1 MKLEKNNK
9 PETILVISSIE
20 KQTIQKIKG
29 IAYLRDT
36 RIKHIINTALAEYI
50 KNFEAA
56 YGTIQL
62 INQDKN

>member
-9 PETILVISSIE
+9 SETVFVTASIK

-36 RIKHIINTALAEYI
+36 KIKQIINAALEEYI
-50 KNFEAA
+50 QHFESVH
-56 YGTIQL
+56 GTIQL
-62 INQDKN
+62 ITKNKN

>member
-36 RIKHIINTALAEYI
+36 KIKQIINAALEPV
-50 KNFEAA
+50 
-56 YGTIQL
+56 
-62 INQDKN
+62 QDLCLLS

>member
-56 YGTIQL
+56 CGTIQL